1 VRQVTLE
8 DTHLFTMASSLS
20 ATATLHEINNEY
32 RCRVRRSTAGC
43 LPEPIWIVSVE
54 VKVQFQIDLVF
65 EPTRTEMAN
74 L

>member
-1 VRQVTLE
+1 MRQVTLE

-32 RCRVRRSTAGC
+32 RCRV
-43 LPEPIWIVSVE
+43 PELAAFLSLVSVE

-65 EPTRTEMAN
+65 EPTRTQMAN